1 MLSCKQ
7 SNVLTSCSSSTCCWA
22 NNTTYKHASHCASI
36 PVFNCTVHVLH
47 VSIFSCSCAVAAK
60 TWCSCCFDNIHESFM
75 DPVIQQYCLVSRP
88 TEVRTWVFHT
98 MMGCDSS
105 LRPLEEAAAA
115 ALPPKAEEA
124 AAAVADPTSPP
135 YSPPEVAAAAALA
148 SPRLKPCDLACN
160 IKTTVENLAWH
171 KACTV
176 QQCGELHMQ
185 LRDGRL

>member
-1 MLSCKQ
+1 MYPPAHLHAVGQTTLHTNMHCI
-7 SNVLTSCSSSTCCWA
+7 VLDC
-22 NNTTYKHASHCASI
+22 

-47 VSIFSCSCAVAAK
+47 VSIFSCRCDVVAK
-60 TWCSCCFDNIHESFM
+60 TCCSCCVDNIHGSFM
-75 DPVIQQYCLVSRP
+75 DPGIQQYCLLSSLA
-88 TEVRTWVFHT
+88 EVRTWMFHT
-98 MMGCDSS
+98 KMGCDSS

-124 AAAVADPTSPP
+124 AAAVAEPTSPP

-160 IKTTVENLAWH
+160 IKTAVENLLELVLVAWR

-176 QQCGELHMQ
+176 WQQCGELHVQ
-185 LRDGRL
+185 GHNCRL

>member
-1 MLSCKQ
+1 MHC
-7 SNVLTSCSSSTCCWA
+7 
-22 NNTTYKHASHCASI
+22 TTLHC
-36 PVFNCTVHVLH
+36 PVFKCTVHVLR

-60 TWCSCCFDNIHESFM
+60 TCCSCCFDNIHGSFM

-98 MMGCDSS
+98 MMDCDSS

-135 YSPPEVAAAAALA
+135 YSPSEVAAAAALA
-148 SPRLKPCDLACN
+148 SPRLKPCDLAYN
-160 IKTTVENLAWH
+160 IKTAVENITWH
-171 KACTV
+171 EACTV
-176 QQCGELHMQ
+176 WQQCGELQMKSMGACKEGNRRKCLVAVKSYKQ
-185 LRDGRL
+185 AACRRGRP

>member
-1 MLSCKQ
+1 
-7 SNVLTSCSSSTCCWA
+7 
-22 NNTTYKHASHCASI
+22 
-36 PVFNCTVHVLH
+36 
-47 VSIFSCSCAVAAK
+47 
-60 TWCSCCFDNIHESFM
+60 
-75 DPVIQQYCLVSRP
+75 
-88 TEVRTWVFHT
+88 

-135 YSPPEVAAAAALA
+135 YLPPEVAAAAALA

-160 IKTTVENLAWH
+160 IRTTVENLAWH